1 MRILSLL
8 LLLAALTGC
17 ASTSKVMVGQTRAPI
32 TPDQVRI
39 YSQPPP
45 HYQEIAM
52 LETQSGGF
60 TYGEQKK
67 MDEVLANL
75 RKSAAEL
82 GANGVLLEGHGNVY
96 SGSSVGV
103 GVGSSNYGHSSST
116 GVGVGFNISPSPKHA
131 SAMAIWVDPADVPT
145 LPATPAPP
153 TTPPPPPPPPHK
165 P

>member
-8 LLLAALTGC
+8 LLLLALTAC
-17 ASTSKVMVGQTRAPI
+17 ASTSKVVVGQTRAP
-32 TPDQVRI
+32 TTADQVRI

-45 HYQEIAM
+45 HYEEIAV
-52 LETQSGGF
+52 LDTQSGGF

-75 RKSAAEL
+75 RKAAAEL

-96 SGSSVGV
+96 SGSGVGV

-116 GVGVGFNISPSPKHA
+116 GVGVGFSISPSPKHA
-131 SAMAIWVDPADVPT
+131 RAVAIWVDPS
-145 LPATPAPP
+145 APP
-153 TTPPPPPPPPHK
+153 STP
-165 P
+165 

>member
-1 MRILSLL
+1 MRTITASLML
-8 LLLAALTGC
+8 ALLAAC
-17 ASTSKVMVGQTRAPI
+17 ASTSQVMVGQARPAI

-39 YSQPPP
+39 YNQPPP
-45 HYQEIAM
+45 HYQEVAL

-75 RKSAAEL
+75 RKSAAAL
-82 GANGVLLEGHGNVY
+82 GANGVLLQGHGNAY

-103 GVGSSNYGHSSST
+103 GVGGTNYGGSSSS

-131 SAMAIWVDPADVPT
+131 SAMAIWVDPDAPMMPEPAPQQPVPSS
-145 LPATPAPP
+145 TPA
-153 TTPPPPPPPPHK
+153 K